1 MLTQT
6 DVITH
11 VSGIETVPQ
20 MPTQPRFL
28 RYMVEQLQGD
38 WMCAYQQTP
47 SRELMGALGT
57 HLLAHYSP

>member
-11 VSGIETVPQ
+11 VSGIETDPAVPQ

-28 RYMVEQLQGD
+28 RYMVEQLQCH

-47 SRELMGALGT
+47 RGS
-57 HLLAHYSP
+57 

>member
-47 SRELMGALGT
+47 RGS
-57 HLLAHYSP
+57 